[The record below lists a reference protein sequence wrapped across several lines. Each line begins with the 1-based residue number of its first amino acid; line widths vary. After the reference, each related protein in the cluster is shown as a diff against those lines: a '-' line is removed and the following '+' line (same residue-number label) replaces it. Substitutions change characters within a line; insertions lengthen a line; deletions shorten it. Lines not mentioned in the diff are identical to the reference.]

1 MTTAQVTR
9 PQVRIGDLLESAV
22 ILSWNELL
30 KSSRGGLVHVEY
42 GTAPEPSLQ
51 YVKIWLATS
60 RGAWNLIC
68 EYWISSGFK
77 SAPPAGLTFSNG
89 FHSAT
94 LTEILDAT
102 MHARQ
107 GFMGSLS
114 GDSCVSLIIVHSP
127 TKEQLQNA
135 HECMTEAYQRF
146 GLVYTAP
153 AGRMARNVVS

>member
-1 MTTAQVTR
+1 MTTAQVTL
-9 PQVRIGDLLESAV
+9 PKVEISDLLESAV
-22 ILSWNELL
+22 MLSWNELL
-30 KSSRGGLVHVEY
+30 KSSPRGLVHVEY

-51 YVKIWLATS
+51 YVKIWLSTP

-89 FHSAT
+89 FHSAA
-94 LTEILDAT
+94 LAEILDAT

-114 GDSCVSLIIVHSP
+114 GDSSVSLIIVHSP
-127 TKEQLQNA
+127 TKDQLQKA
-135 HECMTEAYQRF
+135 HEYMTEAYQRF

-153 AGRMARNVVS
+153 AGRMA

>member
-1 MTTAQVTR
+1 MITTAAPTRVQVD
-9 PQVRIGDLLESAV
+9 QLLESAV
-22 ILSWNELL
+22 MLSWNELL
-30 KSSRGGLVHVEY
+30 KSSPGGRVHIEY

-51 YVKIWLATS
+51 YVKIWLSTR
-60 RGAWNLIC
+60 RGSWNLIC

-89 FHSAT
+89 FHSAA
-94 LTEILDAT
+94 LAEILDAT

-114 GDSCVSLIIVHSP
+114 GDSSVSLIIVHSP
-127 TKEQLQNA
+127 TKDQLQKA
-135 HECMTEAYQRF
+135 HEYMTEAYQRF

-153 AGRMARNVVS
+153 AERMA

>member
-1 MTTAQVTR
+1 MTTAQVTL
-9 PQVRIGDLLESAV
+9 PKVEISDLLESAV
-22 ILSWNELL
+22 MLSWNELL
-30 KSSRGGLVHVEY
+30 KSSPRGLVHVEY
-42 GTAPEPSLQ
+42 GTAPELSLQ
-51 YVKIWLATS
+51 YVKIWLSTP

-89 FHSAT
+89 FHSAA
-94 LTEILDAT
+94 LAEILDTA

-114 GDSCVSLIIVHSP
+114 GDSSVSLIIVHSP
-127 TKEQLQNA
+127 TKDQLQKA
-135 HECMTEAYQRF
+135 HEYMTEAYQRF

-153 AGRMARNVVS
+153 AGRMA